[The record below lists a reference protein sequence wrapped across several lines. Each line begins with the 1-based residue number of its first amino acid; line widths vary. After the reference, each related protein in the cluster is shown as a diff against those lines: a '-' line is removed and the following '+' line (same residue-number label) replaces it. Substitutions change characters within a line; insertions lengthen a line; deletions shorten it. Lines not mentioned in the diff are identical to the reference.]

1 MINIFLFQYFF
12 VKNSN
17 DENLIR
23 LIEKSYLI
31 SKLYLYAE
39 IKSYKNISQILSNIL
54 SGDEKI
60 YENRAF

>member
-1 MINIFLFQYFF
+1 

-17 DENLIR
+17 DKNLIR

-31 SKLYLYAE
+31 LLCILISKLYLHAE
-39 IKSYKNISQILSNIL
+39 IKSYKNISQTLSNIL